1 MTQGPLP
8 GEVIHGSCVALAG
21 RAVLIRGASG
31 AGKSALALRLIALGA
46 GLVADDRTRIWRAGA
61 QVMADAPDTIRG
73 LIEARGVGI
82 LHLDATGPAPLA
94 LVVDLDARA
103 EGRLP
108 VQKTTVLAGL
118 RVPLVENAPSAHFSA
133 SILLY
138 LKGNGPI

>member
-1 MTQGPLP
+1 
-8 GEVIHGSCVALAG
+8 VAVAG

-82 LHLDATGPAPLA
+82 LHLDATGPVPLA

-103 EGRLP
+103 EARLP
-108 VQKTTVLAGL
+108 PQKTTILAGFHL
-118 RVPLVENAPSAHFSA
+118 PLIENAPSAHFPA
-133 SILLY
+133 AILLY